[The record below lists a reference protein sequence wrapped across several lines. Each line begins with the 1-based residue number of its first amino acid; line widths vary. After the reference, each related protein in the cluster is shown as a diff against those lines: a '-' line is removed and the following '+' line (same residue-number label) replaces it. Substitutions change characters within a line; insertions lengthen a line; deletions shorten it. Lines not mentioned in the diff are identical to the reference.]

1 MELFSVQVLDSEYVV
16 RLYDVFPQGLG
27 FVLVFE
33 FMISD
38 LSQMISNDDRPLTE
52 PQVILQLL
60 FRFAE
65 SEFCDGIWMFKNNNL
80 VQM

>member
-1 MELFSVQVLDSEYVV
+1 MELFFVQVLDSEYVV

-52 PQVILQLL
+52 PQVILLLL
-60 FRFAE
+60 FRFAG
-65 SEFCDGIWMFKNNNL
+65 SDCLTGFGVFYNND
-80 VQM
+80 